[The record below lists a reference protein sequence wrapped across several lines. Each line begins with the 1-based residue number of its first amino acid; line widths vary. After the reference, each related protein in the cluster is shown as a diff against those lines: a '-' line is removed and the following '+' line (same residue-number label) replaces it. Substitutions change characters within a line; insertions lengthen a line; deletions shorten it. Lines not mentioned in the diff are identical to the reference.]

1 MIQKGTIEG
10 IVKEELN
17 PDAELIVDITVSSG
31 NRITVLLDGED
42 GITINRCVQI
52 SRAIEQSFDRDEED
66 FELEVSS
73 AGLSTPLKLYRQ
85 FAKNIGR
92 EVEVIMITGEKYKGK
107 LTQASETAFTIE
119 FEEIVK
125 VEGKKRKQRVERTL
139 EIQHT
144 DTKSV
149 FVSVS
154 FR

>member
-1 MIQKGTIEG
+1 MIQQGTIEG

-17 PDAELIVDITVSSG
+17 PETEFIVDISVTSG
-31 NRITVLLDGED
+31 NKITVLLDGEE

-92 EVEVIMITGEKYKGK
+92 DVDVVMLTGEKYTGR
-107 LTQASETAFTIE
+107 LTLANESLFTIE

-139 EIQHT
+139 EIPYT

-149 FVSVS
+149 LVSVS

>member
-1 MIQKGTIEG
+1 MIQEGTIEG

-17 PDAELIVDITVSSG
+17 PETEFIVDISVTSG
-31 NRITVLLDGED
+31 NKIIVLLDGED
-42 GITINRCVQI
+42 GIAINRCVQI

-92 EVEVIMITGEKYKGK
+92 DVEVIMLTGEKYKGK
-107 LTQASETAFTIE
+107 LTQANETTFTIE

-139 EIQHT
+139 EIQYT